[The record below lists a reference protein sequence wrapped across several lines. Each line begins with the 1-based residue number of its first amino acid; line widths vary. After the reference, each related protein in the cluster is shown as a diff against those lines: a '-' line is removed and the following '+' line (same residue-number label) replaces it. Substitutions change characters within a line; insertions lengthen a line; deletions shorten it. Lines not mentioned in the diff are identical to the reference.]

1 MTDATFPIEIP
12 RTELAALCRK
22 YGVRELSLFGSALR
36 ADFHP
41 GSDLD
46 LLVMFQP
53 DAEIGFLEF
62 AALQRE
68 LSSALGRPVDLVPKE
83 GLKPIIRDDV
93 IASARV
99 VYAAP

>member
-1 MTDATFPIEIP
+1 MTDGPTPIPIP
-12 RTELAALCRK
+12 AEDLAALCQK
-22 YGVRELSLFGSALR
+22 YRVHELSVFGSALR
-36 ADFHP
+36 ADF
-41 GSDLD
+41 GSDSDLD

-68 LSSALGRPVDLVPKE
+68 LSSALGRRVDLVPKE

-99 VYAAP
+99 VYAAE